1 MTYFVVIFLLYIT
14 ISFAWFHYSMWTA
27 PLNNDLDPEEQELW
41 KDLMEE

>member
-1 MTYFVVIFLLYIT
+1 MTYTLIIFLAFAT
-14 ISFAWFHYSMWTA
+14 ISFAWTYFALRNA